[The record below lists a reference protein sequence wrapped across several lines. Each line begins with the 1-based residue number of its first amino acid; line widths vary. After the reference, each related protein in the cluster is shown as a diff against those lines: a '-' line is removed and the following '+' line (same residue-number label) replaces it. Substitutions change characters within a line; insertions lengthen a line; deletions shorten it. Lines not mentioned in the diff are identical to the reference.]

1 MRQLSLLIYIL
12 LISTTLLSQVNS
24 ITELEKKY
32 TSFEYREVIE
42 TADQMINSGNYSN
55 EELSKI
61 YELKGMAHFSLGE
74 ETVSRNSFEK
84 LLDINPNYSMD
95 QNRISPKIISFF
107 NEIKVAY
114 QNELEQ
120 DRPILDSLRIIKQEM
135 LAAQNNYKIAVMK
148 NLVLPGWGHFELG
161 NTTKGIIYTT
171 LELACAVSA
180 VTYIVKSNNDRTA
193 YLNETDK
200 TLIASRYED
209 YNSSYKAKN
218 LFLVAAAI
226 VWAAS
231 QIDLAFFSESPYIP
245 EYGSDTSGR
254 FLAPDLQFS
263 FSIPIN

>member
-12 LISTTLLSQVNS
+12 FISTTLLSQVNS
-24 ITELEKKY
+24 IVELEKKY

-42 TADQMINSGNYSN
+42 TAAQMINSGNYSN
-55 EELSKI
+55 EELTKI

-74 ETVSRNSFEK
+74 ETASRDSFEK
-84 LLDINPNYSMD
+84 LLDLNSNYSMD

-107 NEIKVAY
+107 NDIKVAY

-135 LAAQNNYKIAVMK
+135 SVAQNSYKIAVMK

-171 LELACAVSA
+171 LELSCAVSA
-180 VTYIVKSNNDRTA
+180 IAYIVKSNNDRTS

-209 YNSSYKAKN
+209 YNSSYKTKN
-218 LFLVAAAI
+218 LFLIATAI

-231 QIDLAFFSESPYIP
+231 QIDLAFFTETFYIP
-245 EYGSDTSGR
+245 QYGSSTTGR
-254 FLAPDLQFS
+254 LLSPDLQFS